1 MPPMDTMDVDRPTM
15 DVDQLA
21 LEAAQLL
28 VAKID
33 LECGVGEY
41 FPFGIEGLKLL
52 YAWYDTEKPLYDA
65 KDTPDYS
72 AKKQEYDKLLHEL
85 EAFKDNVY
93 TAFLLVHHE
102 LCTSKCVIAGHSEC
116 VEFRPRRNR
125 ICTHSVAAQ
134 QMNEAEFDIARIQK
148 RFARSCLKIR

>member
-1 MPPMDTMDVDRPTM
+1 METMD
-15 DVDQLA
+15 

-28 VAKID
+28 VAKVD

-41 FPFGIEGLKLL
+41 FPFGIEGLRIL

-85 EAFKDNVY
+85 EAFKDKVY

-134 QMNEAEFDIARIQK
+134 QMNEAEFDIAHIQK